1 MKRILWTIGL
11 LLLLTMFGCGKSQGA
26 LEKVSVTLDW
36 TPNTNHTGLYVAQEL
51 GYFTEEGLDVEI
63 LQPGQSITD
72 QIVATGKSHFGV
84 SYQENVI
91 RARSVGIPLVSIAA
105 VIQHNTSGFASLKE
119 AKINSVKD
127 FEGKRYGSWDSPSE
141 LAILSNV
148 MQAADA
154 DIAKVKVIS
163 GIYDFF
169 STIGKDADFEWI
181 YYGWDGVIAAQRGI
195 EINYI
200 PLKDLNPVFDY
211 YTPVLISSEDY
222 LKDNADTTKK
232 FLKAVKKGYEY
243 CISDPEKA
251 ADILIK
257 HVPELNSQQVQASVQ
272 YLSDQYQA
280 EAEYWGVQKREVWLN
295 FADWMSAEKLIKEPL
310 DIDRAYT
317 NEYLLP

>member
-11 LLLLTMFGCGKSQGA
+11 LLLLAMFGCGKSQGA

-51 GYFTEEGLDVEI
+51 GFFTEEGLEVEI

-232 FLKAVKKGYEY
+232 FLRAVKKGYEY

>member
-1 MKRILWTIGL
+1 MKQIILAISL
-11 LLLLTMFGCGKSQGA
+11 LLLLTMFGCGKSQGS

-51 GYFTEEGLDVEI
+51 GYFTEEGLEVEI

-232 FLKAVKKGYEY
+232 FLRAVKKGYEY

-280 EAEYWGVQKREVWLN
+280 EAEYWGAQKREVWLN
-295 FADWMSAEKLIKEPL
+295 FADWMSAEKLIKESL

>member
-51 GYFTEEGLDVEI
+51 GFFTEEGLEVEI

-232 FLKAVKKGYEY
+232 FLRAVKKGYEY

-295 FADWMSAEKLIKEPL
+295 FADWMSAEKLIKESL